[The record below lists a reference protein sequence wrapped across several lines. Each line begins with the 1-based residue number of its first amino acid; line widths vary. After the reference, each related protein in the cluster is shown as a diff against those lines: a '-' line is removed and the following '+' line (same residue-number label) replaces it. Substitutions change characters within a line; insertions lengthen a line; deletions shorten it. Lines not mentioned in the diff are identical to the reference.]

1 MRAILELAW
10 KDLVLLRRDRAAAF
24 FTFVFPLA
32 IALFFGYV
40 FSGTAS
46 EPVKVAAW
54 MERPSPAAERLVRA
68 LGEDGAFVLELVPDR
83 DAGEQLVRRGRA
95 VALVTVPAGYDEE
108 LSRTF
113 TGGGARVGLVL
124 DPSRRAEGAML
135 VGKLHEVAF
144 RTVFEGMS
152 DPAQLQPMLDRVEE
166 RLKEPGSGLSM
177 TDQVAIRAMLARARG
192 AATAREGAAGGGVPP
207 AAGAPTGLAAWRP
220 VVVERSE
227 LPMRPGI
234 PANPFAISFMQG
246 ITWALFGAV
255 LAFGAGIAEE
265 RQRGTLVRLLVSP
278 LRLWEVLMG
287 KAIAC
292 FFACLLAQ
300 ALLYG
305 TGIAFFGVRVAGW
318 QWAALAMVA
327 TSFAF
332 SGLMALMAG
341 AFRTQGGAQGAGR
354 ALLLVLTMIGGGTI
368 PVVFM
373 PPFLRTMSDISPFK
387 WAVLAAEGA
396 TWRAWGAAD
405 MWLPLAVLAVVGV
418 VGFVAGAAVVHR
430 TARRA

>member
-1 MRAILELAW
+1 MRVILELAR
-10 KDLVLLRRDRAAAF
+10 KDLVLLLRDRAAAF

-40 FSGTAS
+40 FGGTTS
-46 EPVKVAAW
+46 EPIKVAAW
-54 MERPSPAAERLVRA
+54 MERPTPAAERLVRA
-68 LGEDGAFVLELVPDR
+68 LGEDGAFVLDVVTDR
-83 DAGEQLVRRGRA
+83 ESGEQLVRRGRA
-95 VALVTVPAGYDEE
+95 VALVTVPADYDER

-113 TGGGARVGLVL
+113 TGGGARVGLVV

-135 VGKLHEVAF
+135 IGKLHEVTF

-177 TDQVAIRAMLARARG
+177 TDQVAIRAMLARARSASPG
-192 AATAREGAAGGGVPP
+192 A
-207 AAGAPTGLAAWRP
+207 AAGAGADEAAGLAAWRP

-234 PANPFAISFMQG
+234 PANAFAISFMQG

-255 LAFGAGIAEE
+255 LTFGAGIAEE

-278 LRLWEVLMG
+278 LRLGEVLLG
-287 KAIAC
+287 KALAC
-292 FFACLLAQ
+292 FVACLVAQ

-327 TSFAF
+327 TAFAF
-332 SGLMALMAG
+332 SGLMALMAA

-354 ALLLVLTMIGGGTI
+354 AALLVLTMIGGGTI

-405 MWLPLAVLAVVGV
+405 MWLPLTVLAVIG
-418 VGFVAGAAVVHR
+418 VAGLAVGASLVQR
-430 TARRA
+430 TARHA

>member
-1 MRAILELAW
+1 MRAILELAR
-10 KDLVLLRRDRAAAF
+10 KDLVLLMRDRAAAF

-40 FSGTAS
+40 FGGTTS

-54 MERPSPAAERLVRA
+54 VERPTPATERLVRA

-95 VALVTVPAGYDEE
+95 VALVTVPGGYDEE

-152 DPAQLQPMLDRVEE
+152 DPAQLEPMLQSIEA

-177 TDQVAIRAMLARARG
+177 TDQVAIRAMLARARSSAKPRG
-192 AATAREGAAGGGVPP
+192 DSTAP
-207 AAGAPTGLAAWRP
+207 AAGTDASVGLAAWRP

-234 PANPFAISFMQG
+234 PANAFAISFMQG

-255 LAFGAGIAEE
+255 LTFGSGIAEE

-278 LRLWEVLMG
+278 LRLGEVLAG
-287 KAIAC
+287 KAAAC
-292 FFACLLAQ
+292 FVACLAAQ

-318 QWAALAMVA
+318 QWAALAMVT

-332 SGLMALMAG
+332 SGLMALMAA

-354 ALLLVLTMIGGGTI
+354 ALLLVLTMVGGGTI
-368 PVVFM
+368 PVAFM

-396 TWRAWGAAD
+396 TWRAWGAAE
-405 MWLPLAVLAVVGV
+405 MWLPLVVLVAIGV
-418 VGFVAGAAVVHR
+418 AGLLTGAAVVHR